1 MGYGTDITRRW
12 GIFNYKT
19 ITMFG
24 LFKKKTEIEK
34 LDIQYKKA
42 LSEAHQLASTNRKL
56 SDEKMAEAND
66 IGEKIE
72 KLRSI

>member
-1 MGYGTDITRRW
+1 
-12 GIFNYKT
+12 
-19 ITMFG
+19 MFG
-24 LFKKKTEIEK
+24 LFKKKTELEK

-56 SDEKMAEAND
+56 SDQKMAEAND